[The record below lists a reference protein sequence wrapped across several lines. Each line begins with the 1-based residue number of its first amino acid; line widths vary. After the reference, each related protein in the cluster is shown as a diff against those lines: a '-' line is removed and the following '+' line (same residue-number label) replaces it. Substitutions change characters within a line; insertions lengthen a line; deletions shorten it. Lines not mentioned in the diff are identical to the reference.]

1 MPKINRYKPSEE
13 EYKIVEQMAMAG
25 WDYERIAEALRL
37 KKSELMGMV
46 AKDVKLDTVI
56 RSGRDFSIGR
66 AVESLYKKAMG
77 YDYEELHYKKDGNDM
92 VLEKKV
98 VKHMPPDTF
107 ALNSYLNNRDPAN
120 WKIKREEDA
129 KPKVRINVKMS
140 GKQLLQLQKQK
151 RIENIEEA
159 LVIEG

>member
-1 MPKINRYKPSEE
+1 MSKINKYKPSEDD
-13 EYKIVEQMAMAG
+13 YKIVEQMAMAG
-25 WDYERIAEALRL
+25 WDYDRIAEALRL
-37 KKSELMGMV
+37 KKSELMAMV
-46 AKDVKLDTVI
+46 SKDNKLDDVI
-56 RSGRDFSIGR
+56 RSGRDFAIGR

-77 YDYEELHYKKDGNDM
+77 YDYEELHYKKVDDKL

-107 ALNSYLNNRDPAN
+107 ALNSFLNNRDPVN

-129 KPKVRINVKMS
+129 KPKVKINVKMS

-151 RIENIEEA
+151 KLVNIEEA
-159 LVIEG
+159 LIVEG